1 MEIERSAGEC
11 MYSRINGCGKCAPIT
26 RARVRDSGRKKD
38 EKISLFRIESAE
50 KRKLC
55 LNNR

>member
-1 MEIERSAGEC
+1 

-26 RARVRDSGRKKD
+26 RARDSGRKKD